1 MLGAFPSCISPSF
14 IKVDPQHLQVLV
26 WRCTR
31 DCDASAWAEFVR
43 RLDPL
48 IRSVVLRLCRRLNL
62 SGSEQADD
70 LIQETYV
77 RICAE
82 DCRVLREFEWSDVE
96 HFNAYI
102 RVVTANVVRDS
113 AKARFAV
120 KRGRQITD
128 PLKLYCTPALQD
140 HPGELERDILLGQ
153 IYAAARQVSR
163 GPAQQRD
170 LLVFWLYYGLGFKG
184 IEIARIPDIGL
195 TQKGIESLLLRLVRA
210 VRAQLRADTG
220 RFSSTIQ

>member
-1 MLGAFPSCISPSF
+1 MYFP
-14 IKVDPQHLQVLV
+14 LV
-26 WRCTR
+26 HQSRSSESTSSGSALSR

-62 SGSEQADD
+62 SGSEQAED

-82 DCRVLREFEWSDVE
+82 DCRVLREFEWSDGE

-153 IYAAARQVSR
+153 IYAAARQVS
-163 GPAQQRD
+163 G
-170 LLVFWLYYGLGFKG
+170 
-184 IEIARIPDIGL
+184 ARRSNAICSCFGCI
-195 TQKGIESLLLRLVRA
+195 
-210 VRAQLRADTG
+210 TG
-220 RFSSTIQ
+220 WGSKE